1 MTKNEQHSLSLRL
14 EQCYTGVVHDVM
26 RARGMSRFTL
36 PPELRPILP
45 EKTMAGPA
53 VNISGRPCPGI
64 DPHETLVAG
73 QDCCQRLL
81 LDIFG
86 SVNPM
91 TVTSPTWES
100 FLGRHSCLKD

>member
-1 MTKNEQHSLSLRL
+1 MAKNELHSLSLGS

-26 RARGMSRFTL
+26 RARGRSRFTL
-36 PPELRPILP
+36 PPELRSILA

-53 VNISGRPCPGI
+53 FTISGRPCPGM
-64 DPHETLVAG
+64 DPHET
-73 QDCCQRLL
+73 QDYCQRLL

-91 TVTSPTWES
+91 TVTLPTWER
-100 FLGRHSCLKD
+100 FLGRRSCLKD

>member
-26 RARGMSRFTL
+26 RARGMSRFTF
-36 PPELRPILP
+36 PPELPPFAKKQWLDQP
-45 EKTMAGPA
+45 HHL
-53 VNISGRPCPGI
+53 GRPCPG

-73 QDCCQRLL
+73 QDCCQKLL

-86 SVNPM
+86 
-91 TVTSPTWES
+91 
-100 FLGRHSCLKD
+100 